1 MGLTLHDSLD
11 QNIEVLDMDTW
22 RSNSKKL
29 AYMSSKVQEIYPQI
43 PEDIIFDYAEGTWP
57 ADWDEA
63 AQELINEL
71 GATNWVESFD
81 ADTYWNPES
90 DYDEGAAGM
99 VGIVGIAA
107 LTLFTLAIAKGIAA
121 GKKL

>member
-1 MGLTLHDSLD
+1 MGLTLLDSLD
-11 QNIEVLDMDTW
+11 QNIEVLT
-22 RSNSKKL
+22 L
-29 AYMSSKVQEIYPQI
+29 
-43 PEDIIFDYAEGTWP
+43 
-57 ADWDEA
+57 
-63 AQELINEL
+63 
-71 GATNWVESFD
+71 

-107 LTLFTLAIAKGIAA
+107 LTLFTLAVAKGVAA